1 MKLIA
6 GKINSDNVVRYWNLE
21 GENAIDVAVIGIG
34 NYAIVENKNDYDLVK
49 IVGIIE
55 TNEKYAK
62 FLTGVNVN
70 KKVVRLITRDSVR
83 ED

>member
-6 GKINSDNVVRYWNLE
+6 GKINSDNMVRYWKLE
-21 GENAIDVAVIGIG
+21 DENEIDIAVIGIG
-34 NYAIVENKNDYDLVK
+34 NYAIVQNKGDYDLVK
-49 IVGIIE
+49 IVGIVE
-55 TNEKYAK
+55 TDEKYAK

-70 KKVVRLITRDSVR
+70 KKVVRLIARNIIR